1 MHQYLAC
8 HLLVETVFERAGD
21 YFIRGKTDP
30 RLLVRLFPE
39 YRGKVIGSAE
49 DVDVFEG
56 LKPLLEDMDTVKDM
70 SMSLNTPKLTIP
82 VSAFLSRNS
91 PPPRETEAEELGI
104 ALYLSAKNMLT
115 DFLRRTRASRRKG
128 GGSRGMDSRKI
139 DLVVDTTLAKLLADE
154 GTTHELLALLA
165 APNDVVI
172 AELEPFLAH
181 RKYILSTIML
191 QQGKVERVLELLKE

>member
-1 MHQYLAC
+1 
-8 HLLVETVFERAGD
+8 
-21 YFIRGKTDP
+21 
-30 RLLVRLFPE
+30 
-39 YRGKVIGSAE
+39 
-49 DVDVFEG
+49 
-56 LKPLLEDMDTVKDM
+56 
-70 SMSLNTPKLTIP
+70 
-82 VSAFLSRNS
+82 
-91 PPPRETEAEELGI
+91 
-104 ALYLSAKNMLT
+104 
-115 DFLRRTRASRRKG
+115 
-128 GGSRGMDSRKI
+128 MDSRKI